1 MDSKFIEVRDLKMHF
16 PIRTSL
22 FKSTPLKAV
31 DGVSFTIAKG
41 QTLGL
46 VGESGCGKSTLG
58 RVILRLT
65 DITSGQ
71 VLFQGQDVFKLRA
84 SELAEQRKQ
93 MQLIFQDPCA
103 CLNPRLRIED
113 IIAEPL
119 KFHRKLRREQIR
131 ERVCSLMDEVG
142 LQPDMGRRF
151 AHGLSGGQ
159 QQRVGIARALVLQP
173 EFLVCD
179 EPVSALDVS
188 VQAQILNLLVTLKEK
203 RGLTYLFISHN
214 LSVVHHLC
222 DRIAVMY
229 LGRIVELADKDTL
242 FRKPLH
248 PYTQGLMSAMLTLQK
263 DPQRQTIELLGDI
276 PSPMNPPA
284 GCSFCPRCP
293 HVQPICREE
302 APGLQETESG
312 HFVACHC
319 IPSSGR

>member
-1 MDSKFIEVRDLKMHF
+1 MRRNVLVQLNQVAKHF
-16 PIRTSL
+16 LSGLSSRQV
-22 FKSTPLKAV
+22 KAV
-31 DGVSFTIAKG
+31 DGVSLDIFQG
-41 QTLGL
+41 ESLGL

-173 EFLVCD
+173 KFLVCD

-242 FRKPLH
+242 FCKPLH

-293 HVQPICREE
+293 HAQPICREK
-302 APGLQETESG
+302 APGLQEIESR